1 MAHQILHI
9 LGTAQPE
16 GSSIARMVGA
26 LARGLDPARYRIH
39 AWFLEGEGPLVGALE
54 QDGARASALV
64 WWRGARDPAGAWKF
78 FRRLR
83 SQEFKIIQ
91 IHYGGRSVRW
101 LARVATRAKIV
112 LHLHSRILEPRGLEP
127 IHFSSGGGDIVVAV
141 SRAVGSRVVDGP
153 VRVIYAGASDPRE
166 GSSTPPRRAAS
177 EVVLGTAGRLIEL
190 KGIEYLLKAAA
201 VLQREFPALRVEIA
215 GSGPQ
220 REKLEQMAATLGVAG
235 RIEFLGWVDDLSSVL
250 SRWDVF
256 VLPSLEEGFP
266 LAALEA
272 MATGLPV
279 VASSVGGVPELV
291 VDGKTGWLVPP
302 GDVEALAARL
312 HLLLSNPEQRLSMG
326 AAAAV
331 RVRDHFSLAQMT
343 ENFSRLY
350 DELLG
355 ETRT

>member
-1 MAHQILHI
+1 
-9 LGTAQPE
+9 
-16 GSSIARMVGA
+16 
-26 LARGLDPARYRIH
+26 
-39 AWFLEGEGPLVGALE
+39 
-54 QDGARASALV
+54 
-64 WWRGARDPAGAWKF
+64 
-78 FRRLR
+78 
-83 SQEFKIIQ
+83 
-91 IHYGGRSVRW
+91 
-101 LARVATRAKIV
+101 
-112 LHLHSRILEPRGLEP
+112 
-127 IHFSSGGGDIVVAV
+127 
-141 SRAVGSRVVDGP
+141 
-153 VRVIYAGASDPRE
+153 
-166 GSSTPPRRAAS
+166 
-177 EVVLGTAGRLIEL
+177 
-190 KGIEYLLKAAA
+190 
-201 VLQREFPALRVEIA
+201 
-215 GSGPQ
+215 
-220 REKLEQMAATLGVAG
+220 MAATLGVAG